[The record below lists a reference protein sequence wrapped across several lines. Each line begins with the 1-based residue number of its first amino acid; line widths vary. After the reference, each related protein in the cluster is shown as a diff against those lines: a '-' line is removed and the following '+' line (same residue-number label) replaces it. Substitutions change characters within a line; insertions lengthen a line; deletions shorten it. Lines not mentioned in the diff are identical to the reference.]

1 MITQKKWLQLRQR
14 MLTLGLDET
23 DISEQFIAG
32 SGKGGQKINKSATCV
47 RLSHEPTGIQLKCQK
62 SRSRSD
68 NRFFARR
75 LLCDRFEAEFL
86 GEKSVR
92 DVKQQGIRKQKKR
105 RQARSRANCNKS
117 SVDDEL

>member
-1 MITQKKWLQLRQR
+1 MITQKKWQQLRQR
-14 MLTLGLDET
+14 MLTLGLDEI

-32 SGKGGQKINKSATCV
+32 SGKGGQKINKSSTCV

-62 SRSRSD
+62 SRFRSD

-86 GEKSVR
+86 GEKSAR
-92 DVKQQGIRKQKKR
+92 DMKQQRIRKQKKR
-105 RQARSRANCNKS
+105 RQARSRDNGNKS
-117 SVDDEL
+117 SVDDEF